1 MADDQTHEPNPFLG
15 PKPGETL
22 PEKKVSAAAMTRL
35 QLAADGIAATKRAI
49 AHQGNQVSSLFSTN
63 MNAKYRL
70 QVMRNS
76 AAWEYTPEARALA
89 GQHKEA
95 DVAAKADLAH
105 GGNCGEHS
113 WVAFHYLREHAVGQ
127 PINRVAPT
135 YIDHAFVIIGD
146 LKTDPDNAM
155 AVSDPWTNK
164 PTAVLWEDH
173 FSKGPRDQVA
183 SQSTMVADG
192 NSYKEAIMAGL
203 KLSAYG
209 EQMIKKADTEA
220 ETKDQTDHWKE
231 NHFWEQD
238 DTAAQGSKFN
248 YTVDQPAAQPGQQ
261 QQGQQP
267 RP

>member
-15 PKPGETL
+15 PKPGEHL
-22 PEKKVSAAAMTRL
+22 PEKKVSPQAMARL
-35 QLAADGIAATKRAI
+35 AFAADAIAATKRAI
-49 AHQGNQVSSLFSTN
+49 AHQGNQVSSLLATN
-63 MNAKYRL
+63 MNSKYRL

-89 GQHKEA
+89 SQHKEA

-113 WVAFHYLREHAVGQ
+113 WVAFHYLREHATGQ

-146 LKTDPDNAM
+146 LKKDADNEM

-173 FSKGPRDQVA
+173 FSKGPRDQVE
-183 SQSTMVADG
+183 SQSTLVADG
-192 NSYKEAIMAGL
+192 NSYKEAIKAGL
-203 KLSAYG
+203 RLSAYG
-209 EQMIKKADTEA
+209 ESLVKQADTEA
-220 ETKDQTDHWKE
+220 QTKDATDHWKE

-238 DTAAQGSKFN
+238 DTAAPGAKFD
-248 YTVDQPAAQPGQQ
+248 YKVDQPATGRATAAPS
-261 QQGQQP
+261 QQP